1 MLGVDSVALATKY
14 PGDRLMWFFFYP
26 DFSRIGLDVGRLN
39 RLFQLCITHLEYL
52 FTCCPCDIPYQ
63 LHQLNHVVKSCTKV
77 VE

>member
-14 PGDRLMWFFFYP
+14 PGDRLMCFFCH

-52 FTCCPCDIPYQ
+52 FTCFV
-63 LHQLNHVVKSCTKV
+63 HVIFLTSYIS
-77 VE
+77 